1 MSKATKT
8 FTSPDGTVWGVSIRG
23 LSSSNSMVV
32 FRHPDG
38 ESSRRDR
45 YNWVINQGS
54 ESRSV
59 TARQTEDSVLG
70 LLTDAS
76 IAPLFARSMPVSRP
90 DVLSHRLEVE
100 TY

>member
-1 MSKATKT
+1 MKT
-8 FTSPDGTVWGVSIRG
+8 FTSPNGTVWGVSIRG

-38 ESSRRDR
+38 ESSRLDR
-45 YNWVINQGS
+45 YNWVINQGA

-59 TARQTEDSVLG
+59 TARQTEDGVLAQ
-70 LLTDAS
+70 LTDAS
-76 IAPLFARSMPVSRP
+76 IARLFARSMPVSRP
-90 DVLSHRLEVE
+90 DILSGRQEVE

>member
-1 MSKATKT
+1 MSKALKT
-8 FTSPDGTVWGVSIRG
+8 LTASDGTVWGVSIRG

-32 FRHPDG
+32 FRHPSG
-38 ESSRRDR
+38 ESSRLDR

-70 LLTDAS
+70 SLTDAS
-76 IAPLFARSMPVSRP
+76 LARLFARSMPVSRP
-90 DVLSHRLEVE
+90 DVLSHRTEVE
-100 TY
+100 SY

>member
-1 MSKATKT
+1 MKT

-32 FRHPDG
+32 FRHPSG
-38 ESSRRDR
+38 ESSRLDR
-45 YNWVINQGS
+45 YNWVINQGA

-59 TARQTEDSVLG
+59 TARQTADGVLAQ
-70 LLTDAS
+70 LTDDALKR
-76 IAPLFARSMPVSRP
+76 LFARSMPVSRP
-90 DVLSHRLEVE
+90 DVLSRKMEVE

>member
-1 MSKATKT
+1 MPKVEKS
-8 FTSPDGTVWGVSIRG
+8 FTAPDGTVWGVTIRG

-32 FRHPDG
+32 FRHPNG
-38 ESSRRDR
+38 ESSRLDR

-59 TARQTEDSVLG
+59 TARQTEDAVLTQ
-70 LLTDAS
+70 LNDAA
-76 IAPLFARSMPVSRP
+76 IGRLFSRSMPVSRP
-90 DVLSHRLEVE
+90 DVLSRTVEVE

>member
-1 MSKATKT
+1 MSKALKT
-8 FTSPDGTVWGVSIRG
+8 FTAPDGTVWGVSIRG

-38 ESSRRDR
+38 ESSRLDR
-45 YNWVINQGS
+45 YNWVINEGV

-76 IAPLFARSMPVSRP
+76 LSRLFGRSMSVSRP
-90 DVLSHRLEVE
+90 DVLSRRQEAGS
-100 TY
+100 

>member
-1 MSKATKT
+1 MPKATKS

-23 LSSSNSMVV
+23 LSSSNSMIV

-38 ESSRRDR
+38 ESSRLDR
-45 YNWVINQGS
+45 YNWVLNQGS

-76 IAPLFARSMPVSRP
+76 LKKLFARSMPVSRP
-90 DVLSHRLEVE
+90 DVLSGRQEVE